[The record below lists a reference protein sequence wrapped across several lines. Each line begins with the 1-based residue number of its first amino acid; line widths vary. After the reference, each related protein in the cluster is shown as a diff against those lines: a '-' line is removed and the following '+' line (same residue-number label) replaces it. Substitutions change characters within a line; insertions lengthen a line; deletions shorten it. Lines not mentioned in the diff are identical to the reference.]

1 MDSSGLSPF
10 LQQLPY
16 HLPIL
21 IVSLVGLSL
30 SVIFWSRCPGPALL
44 TLIATVLLLVTTV
57 AVIGAQNYII
67 SARLEN
73 GWTNQKFMEMSNMV
87 SLIATVV
94 RALSIGMLVIAVFM
108 GRNRPSAGPANMPPH
123 FYR

>member
-1 MDSSGLSPF
+1 MESSGLYPF

-16 HLPIL
+16 HLPVL

-44 TLIATVLLLVTTV
+44 TLIATALILVTTV
-57 AVIGAQNYII
+57 VVIGAQNYII
-67 SARLEN
+67 SARLES

-87 SLIATVV
+87 SLIATVA
-94 RALSIGMLVIAVFM
+94 RAVSIGMLVIAVFT
-108 GRNRPSAGPANMPPH
+108 GRNRPSAGPSNMPPH